1 MSEIWL
7 YKRVVKTVLGVL
19 LLMFSP
25 VLNFAC
31 IQNKGIT
38 EQIGE
43 QLPMLC
49 IGFVHENNY
58 HPDNPVKGSTF
69 GDKLFI
75 ICESLITAD
84 LALTSLQG

>member
-1 MSEIWL
+1 
-7 YKRVVKTVLGVL
+7 
-19 LLMFSP
+19 
-25 VLNFAC
+25 
-31 IQNKGIT
+31 
-38 EQIGE
+38 
-43 QLPMLC
+43 MLC

-84 LALTSLQG
+84 LALTSL